1 MSSPTTNTVIQMLIS
16 AIDLYFHYKS
26 RGYDFDKKTEEELKE
41 KLRVLTSD
49 LKDLDDLP
57 T

>member
-1 MSSPTTNTVIQMLIS
+1 MSKSTTNTVIQILIS
-16 AIDLYFHYKS
+16 SLDLFLQYKT
-26 RGYDFDKKTEEELKE
+26 RGYDFDKKTEKELRE
-41 KLRVLTSD
+41 KLQLITSE